1 MPQPTKEILVERQ
14 NFMQTVTDCVYTP
27 SKFSEIFLD
36 HKLFPYNKEYVDCQD
51 RFIVYRSGR
60 QVGKTMSTAVK
71 TVHFAFF
78 APLLQDTVKNEC
90 VIVIAAPTQNQA
102 TIMFDRIRTLV
113 VNNDFLKGYIVRN
126 TQTEL
131 WLNFLDN
138 TGVSKI
144 ITRATG
150 ETGTTLR
157 GYSPHVIIADECSFI
172 KTDILRAFLPS
183 GMATKAKVWLTSTP
197 FSKAGYFYEACQN
210 ARPKNPE
217 GMWQEFHVTSI
228 QNPLIKEDPTF
239 IEEIKRLTR
248 EEYVQEVEGEFL
260 DIGDALIPNSL
271 ITEAIVDGHPK
282 GNTRNYM
289 GVDVARTGRDET
301 VFTIV
306 KVDEDNQVFVEEV
319 IAESQSNVVNVAGRI
334 SELVRDYRLETVY
347 IDETGLGGGLIDICR
362 AQGTPARGVVFS
374 LQEKALMYKNLR
386 LLFENHKIKLKQVNK
401 LVYQLSYLRREYTE
415 NGIMKIKSDEHD
427 DYPDSLVLAC
437 RAVQGGDEWHLLPV
451 GKGIKKALF
460 G

>member
-1 MPQPTKEILVERQ
+1 MARPDKEVLEERQ
-14 NFMQTVTDCVYTP
+14 NFMQTVLDCSTDAA
-27 SKFSEIFLD
+27 KFSEVFLD
-36 HKLFPYNKEYVDCQD
+36 HKLFPYNQDYVNCKE

-78 APLLQDTVKNEC
+78 APLLSKTVNKEC
-90 VIVIAAPTQNQA
+90 TIVIAAPTQNQA
-102 TIMFDRIRTLV
+102 GIMFDRIRSLLI
-113 VNNDFLKGYIVRN
+113 NNEFLKGYIIRN
-126 TQTEL
+126 TQTEM
-131 WLNFLDN
+131 WVNFLDN
-138 TGVSKI
+138 TGMSKI

-150 ETGTTLR
+150 ETGVTLR

-183 GMATKAKVWLTSTP
+183 GMATQAKVWLTSTP

-210 ARPKNPE
+210 SRPNNPE
-217 GMWQEFHVTSI
+217 GMWKEFHVKSMD
-228 QNPLIKEDPTF
+228 NPLVQEDPTF

-271 ITEAIVDGHPK
+271 IVDSLQDGRPVGRVK
-282 GNTRNYM
+282 YFM

-301 VFTIV
+301 VYTV
-306 KVDEDNQVFVEEV
+306 VSVDEKDNVFLEEV
-319 IAESQSNVVNVAGRI
+319 AAESQSNVVDVAGRLQ
-334 SELVRDYRLETVY
+334 EFVHKYNVQTVY
-347 IDETGLGGGLIDICR
+347 VDETGLGGGLLDLSR
-362 AQGTPARGVVFS
+362 EQGMPARGVMFT
-374 LQEKALMYKNLR
+374 LQEKAEMYKNLR
-386 LLFENHKIKLKQVNK
+386 LLFENHRIKLKNVNK
-401 LVYQLSYLRREYTE
+401 MVYQLSYLRREYTE
-415 NGIMKIKSDEHD
+415 TGIMKIKSDEHD

-437 RAVQGGDEWHLLPV
+437 KAVQGGEGWHVLNV
-451 GKGIKKALF
+451 GEGIKKMFF

>member
-183 GMATKAKVWLTSTP
+183 GMATKAKV
-197 FSKAGYFYEACQN
+197 
-210 ARPKNPE
+210 
-217 GMWQEFHVTSI
+217 
-228 QNPLIKEDPTF
+228 
-239 IEEIKRLTR
+239 
-248 EEYVQEVEGEFL
+248 
-260 DIGDALIPNSL
+260 SL
-271 ITEAIVDGHPK
+271 
-282 GNTRNYM
+282 
-289 GVDVARTGRDET
+289 
-301 VFTIV
+301 
-306 KVDEDNQVFVEEV
+306 
-319 IAESQSNVVNVAGRI
+319 SQTA
-334 SELVRDYRLETVY
+334 
-347 IDETGLGGGLIDICR
+347 
-362 AQGTPARGVVFS
+362 
-374 LQEKALMYKNLR
+374 
-386 LLFENHKIKLKQVNK
+386 
-401 LVYQLSYLRREYTE
+401 
-415 NGIMKIKSDEHD
+415 
-427 DYPDSLVLAC
+427 
-437 RAVQGGDEWHLLPV
+437 
-451 GKGIKKALF
+451 
-460 G
+460 